1 MKLGEIKR
9 KLNINM
15 VPWQPVA
22 KQQDKPNNILLA
34 IKKALLSCSAFTGIH
49 LLHYY
54 PETQHACSDH
64 IVPLQN
70 WIYEAFQWESPYN
83 YWLPSRGWLQ

>member
-22 KQQDKPNNILLA
+22 KQQDKANNILLA

-54 PETQHACSDH
+54 PETQHACSVH
-64 IVPLQN
+64 IVPRQN
-70 WIYEAFQWESPYN
+70 
-83 YWLPSRGWLQ
+83 

>member
-1 MKLGEIKR
+1 MKPGGIKR
-9 KLNINM
+9 KLRINM

-34 IKKALLSCSAFTGIH
+34 IKKTLLSRRAFTGIH
-49 LLHYY
+49 LLHSYQG
-54 PETQHACSDH
+54 TQHTCSVH

-70 WIYEAFQWESPYN
+70 QIYEAFQ
-83 YWLPSRGWLQ
+83 

>member
-9 KLNINM
+9 KLNIDM

-34 IKKALLSCSAFTGIH
+34 INKTLLSRRAFTWIH
-49 LLHYY
+49 LLHSYQG
-54 PETQHACSDH
+54 TQHACSVH

-70 WIYEAFQWESPYN
+70 WIYEVFQ
-83 YWLPSRGWLQ
+83 